1 MSAAS
6 TIRRAVLAAVA
17 AAFFASSAAAAPSAP
32 AASVL
37 EDQYGRSVEL
47 RIGEGRPVV
56 VIASNVRDAAEQIAA
71 WSEALA
77 GLPAEVEV
85 YRIADLKALPF
96 FVPRGAVAKDLK
108 DKHPDMPLLL
118 DWKGDVSARL
128 KAPKKTTSVLVF
140 GPDGTEAGRV
150 AGTAGLSGAYT
161 VKEIVARLK

>member
-1 MSAAS
+1 MSAANS
-6 TIRRAVLAAVA
+6 LPRRAVLAAFA
-17 AAFFASSAAAAPSAP
+17 AAFFASGLFAAP
-32 AASVL
+32 AAAGL
-37 EDQYGRSVEL
+37 EDQYGRSIDL

-56 VIASNVRDAAEQIAA
+56 VIASNVREAAEEIAA

-108 DKHPDMPLLL
+108 DKHPDLPLLL
-118 DWKGDVSARL
+118 DWKGEVSARL

-150 AGTAGLSGAYT
+150 AGTAGISGALA
-161 VKEIVARLK
+161 IQDLVARLK